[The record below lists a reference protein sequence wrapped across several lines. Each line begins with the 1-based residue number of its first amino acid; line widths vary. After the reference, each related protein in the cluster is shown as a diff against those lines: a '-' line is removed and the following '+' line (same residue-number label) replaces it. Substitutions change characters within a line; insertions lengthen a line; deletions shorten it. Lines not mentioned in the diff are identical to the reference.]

1 MNEITIEEF
10 DKEVLVLSYN
20 VWKYGNCR
28 GKIERIRL
36 TVKESF

>member
-1 MNEITIEEF
+1 MNEITIERF
-10 DKEVLVLSYN
+10 DKVLVLSYN

-36 TVKESF
+36 TVKELF